1 MTWTHLSSGLPGF
14 GLCGLFLHLFQGW
27 TSSMFTM
34 LLALLLALLL
44 GAVLGWA
51 AAAPLL
57 FLARRDA
64 NTLIVDPLE
73 MAD

>member
-1 MTWTHLSSGLPGF
+1 MTWTHWSSGLPGF

-34 LLALLLALLL
+34 LLALLL

-64 NTLIVDPLE
+64 NTLIVDPLD